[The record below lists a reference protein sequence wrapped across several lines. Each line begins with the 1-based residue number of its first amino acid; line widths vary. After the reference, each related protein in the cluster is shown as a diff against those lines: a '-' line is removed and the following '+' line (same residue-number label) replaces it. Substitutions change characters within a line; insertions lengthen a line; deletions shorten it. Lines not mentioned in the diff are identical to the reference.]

1 MTSRPLCGVGL
12 ALLAMAVS
20 PALAGSASASSCEF
34 MMPVLTVNEATGGSY
49 DRLPFSFVRTGD
61 NEPLKILIADD
72 TPSGSGAS
80 IRSSVWLAAIAA
92 SMYRRDPMNGVR
104 ITVEFA
110 GNVDGPSAGGVMC
123 LSILAAMDGRKLPAD
138 FAMTGTIMPDGTI
151 GTVGGVAL
159 KVRAAIRRGCKR
171 ICIPMFMRFEKQ
183 DDGSLVDLFRLGERE
198 HVTVKPV
205 RSVGEAYSF
214 LFDLEP
220 PPFPMQ
226 DEFAISR
233 LPREVEDILVERCKR
248 VESEISDARKKQ
260 DRALLSM
267 LKQEKFFE
275 NILFDT
281 RYVREYVVGRLLSSY
296 EDVTMLSRAW
306 TVLPTWI
313 ENYAEILKKLPVLE
327 KNPPFSPNDRREFI
341 AAIKV
346 LQDKFKKDSK
356 PIFDLVSLGV
366 GDEQGSGYVR
376 DSAGVSEIA
385 AQCETSSETV
395 ATAAGLLLYMHMH
408 SADLDKA
415 DELSDEQVAELFQVE
430 MRKEFARLCCQDA
443 IERDSDATVREAIFR
458 HYASIRPGANLE
470 RTERLFHSAWLA
482 ADASLDAN
490 IVKSQAEKAQT
501 TQSVIIMAFAAKD
514 LHFASYIFAKA
525 RAKLAHTWLD
535 NPDRLSDRRYHAAA
549 MLCLNAKMLATSY
562 ALLVKHGGDVG
573 GHFDDEGTYKCES
586 PAFLNYLIRRA
597 RVSALISISDCMR
610 AGVPC
615 LNALRLFE
623 AADGKNMGEA
633 DAEDLLHDVLEPYW
647 AAALDAKGLLMSFAE
662 DSKRTLPPSSAARPS
677 RSH

>member
-1 MTSRPLCGVGL
+1 MIGRLFCGIGL
-12 ALLAMAVS
+12 ALAMAV
-20 PALAGSASASSCEF
+20 PSASASSPSAPSGKF
-34 MMPVLTVNEATGGSY
+34 MMPVLTVNEATGGAY
-49 DRLPFSFVRTGD
+49 DRLPFSFVRAD
-61 NEPLKILIADD
+61 DDEPLKILIADD
-72 TPSGSGAS
+72 TPSGSGES
-80 IRSSVWLAAIAA
+80 IRSSVWLAAITA

-123 LSILAAMDGRKLPAD
+123 LSILSAMDGRKLPDD

-151 GTVGGVAL
+151 GNVGGVAL
-159 KVRAAIRRGCKR
+159 KVRAAIKCGCKR
-171 ICIPMFMRFEKQ
+171 ICIPIFKRFEKQ
-183 DDGSLVDLFRLGERE
+183 DDGSVVDLFRIGERE
-198 HVTVKPV
+198 HVTIKPV

-214 LFDLEP
+214 LFDQPP

-233 LPREVEDILVERCKR
+233 LPREVEDILAERCKQ
-248 VESEISDARKKQ
+248 VEAEISDIRRKQ
-260 DRALLSM
+260 NRDQLSAL
-267 LKQEKFFE
+267 KADKFYE
-275 NILFDT
+275 SILFDN
-281 RYVREYVVGRLLSSY
+281 RYVREYMVGRLLSSY

-306 TVLPTWI
+306 TVLPTWV
-313 ENYAEILKKLPVLE
+313 ENFAANLKKFPVLA
-327 KNPPFSPNDRREFI
+327 KDAPFSPADRQAFI

-346 LQDKFKKDSK
+346 LQENFKKDSK
-356 PIFDLVSLGV
+356 PIFDMVSLGL

-376 DSAGVSEIA
+376 DSASVSEIA

-395 ATAAGLLLYMHMH
+395 SAAAGLLLFMHMH
-408 SADLDKA
+408 SADLDNA
-415 DELSDEQVAELFQVE
+415 DELSDEQVAELFDVE
-430 MRKEFARLCCQDA
+430 MRKEFARLCCLDA
-443 IERDSDATVREAIFR
+443 IKRDNDVDVREAIFKNF
-458 HYASIRPGANLE
+458 ATVRPGADLE

-490 IVKSQAEKAQT
+490 IVQRQAEKAQT
-501 TQSVIIMAFAAKD
+501 TQSRVTMAFAAKD

-525 RAKLAHTWLD
+525 RARLAHKWLD
-535 NPDRLSDRRYHAAA
+535 HPERLSDRHYHAAA
-549 MLCLNAKMLATSY
+549 MLCLNAKMLAASY

-573 GHFDDEGTYKCES
+573 GHFDDDGTYRCDS

-597 RVSALISISDCMR
+597 RVSALISIGDCMR

-647 AAALDAKGLLMSFAE
+647 AAALDAKGLLMSFTG
-662 DSKRTLPPSSAARPS
+662 DSKRVSSSAARPS
-677 RSH
+677 QSR